1 LGQAKYV
8 QAYFRHPYLNQTN
21 LIYSSNVRK
30 FGLFD
35 KFFKN
40 IDEKEQKPKV
50 DEKEEDVEENEFEDV
65 ES

>member
-1 LGQAKYV
+1 MIFFQNT
-8 QAYFRHPYLNQTN
+8 RH
-21 LIYSSNVRK
+21 

-50 DEKEEDVEENEFEDV
+50 DAETEDIEEMDEFEDV
-65 ES
+65 EN

>member
-1 LGQAKYV
+1 
-8 QAYFRHPYLNQTN
+8 
-21 LIYSSNVRK
+21 VRK